1 MMYIKKTAVNPKNK
15 AKMDV
20 EEEAPKTRK
29 TRSKKS
35 GTCNQRVGKFASE
48 E

>member
-29 TRSKKS
+29 
-35 GTCNQRVGKFASE
+35 QRVGKFASE